1 MKRFFLSVFIF
12 SLLILSKG
20 FSQIYIGA
28 GPDFIIPMSDL
39 DITNKPSA
47 GFNFQIENRFY
58 CKLWYG
64 LKIDYANLHKK
75 EGLPLNTNYYD
86 QYVLISPQIRYNL
99 TNCDNYHKQ
108 GFPYL
113 QTGLTFSSVSDVI
126 KSSKFGLGGYLG
138 AGFDY
143 GFTFWKLCW
152 IFDFNVAYSSP
163 NFIVRAE
170 ERNPIQSINVGL
182 NLSVGL

>member
-1 MKRFFLSVFIF
+1 MKRIFFFVLIF
-12 SLLILSKG
+12 SLFILSQG

-28 GPDFIIPMSDL
+28 GPDIIIPVADF
-39 DITNKPSA
+39 DNINKPSA
-47 GFNFQIENRFY
+47 GFNFQIENRFF

-64 LKIDYANLHKK
+64 LKIDYANINKK
-75 EGLPLNTNYYD
+75 DGLPLNTNYYD
-86 QYVLISPQIRYNL
+86 QFVLISPQIRYNL

-138 AGFDY
+138 AGFNY
-143 GFTFWKLCW
+143 GFTLWKICW
-152 IFDFNVAYSSP
+152 ILDFNASYSSP
-163 NFIVRAE
+163 NFIYRAE
-170 ERNPIQSINVGL
+170 ERNSIQSINVGL
-182 NLSVGL
+182 NLSIGL

>member
-1 MKRFFLSVFIF
+1 MKRIFLLVSILGF
-12 SLLILSKG
+12 LILPKAVA
-20 FSQIYIGA
+20 QIYIGA
-28 GPDFIIPMSDL
+28 GPEIIIPMSDF
-39 DITNKPSA
+39 DKTNKPSL

-64 LKIDYANLHKK
+64 LKIDYSNINKK
-75 EGLPLNTNYYD
+75 DGLPLNTNYYSE
-86 QYVLISPQIRYNL
+86 YVLISPQIRYNL
-99 TNCDNYHKQ
+99 TNCDNYNKQ

-113 QTGLTFSSVSDVI
+113 QTGLTFSSVSDFI

-143 GFTFWKLCW
+143 GFTLWKICW
-152 IFDFNVAYSSP
+152 IFDFNASYSSP
-163 NFIVRAE
+163 NFIYKSE
-170 ERNPIQSINVGL
+170 ERNFIQSINVGL